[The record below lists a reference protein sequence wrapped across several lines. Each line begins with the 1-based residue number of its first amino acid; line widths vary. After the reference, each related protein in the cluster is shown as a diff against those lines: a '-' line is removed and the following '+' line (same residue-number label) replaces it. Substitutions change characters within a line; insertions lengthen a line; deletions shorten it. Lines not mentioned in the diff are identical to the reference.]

1 MRMTRMIWCWIDD
14 QDDDDVSDDNMM
26 IWYDTN
32 ANGGN
37 NNDDNDGGEMI
48 WRYDGDDYSIN
59 DATQNDNKSTKQQ
72 SRETR

>member
-14 QDDDDVSDDNMM
+14 QDDDDVNDDNMM

-32 ANGGN
+32 ANGGD
-37 NNDDNDGGEMI
+37 NNDDDDGEMI

-72 SRETR
+72 SGEAR